1 MNIPIISRYFSL
13 SSLLFRTDFWLPS
26 SLYISFKL
34 VPFVAILCH
43 TDFLTFSFFLLHV
56 WKATVHHLLHSWTVM
71 SQPPYSP
78 WVPRTPSSDFT
89 LPVAVKR
96 LSSLPFPPDGS
107 LASSQRTLQSRPR
120 DPCSP
125 GLYHL
130 IYPDKLA
137 LASSGISIEDRT
149 LPKGLRSGLPPPAP
163 VLTQD
168 PPATRW
174 SFWWLEFFELA
185 PTCRTS
191 DILCIFL

>member
-1 MNIPIISRYFSL
+1 MLFFAILTSLLSNFSCSMYGKLLCIISYIAEWSCHSPRFPPESL
-13 SSLLFRTDFWLPS
+13 GPPS
-26 SLYISFKL
+26 RDI
-34 VPFVAILCH
+34 
-43 TDFLTFSFFLLHV
+43 
-56 WKATVHHLLHSWTVM
+56 
-71 SQPPYSP
+71 
-78 WVPRTPSSDFT
+78 T